1 MLKPFYR
8 STMVF
13 GWWTASCLQ
22 HKNQWTV
29 FLPCFYKHHW

>member
-1 MLKPFYR
+1 MLKPIYR

-22 HKNQWTV
+22 HKNQ
-29 FLPCFYKHHW
+29 